1 MSKVYIFDLDDTLY
15 LRNVSD
21 EYKKI
26 YEYELIKFLNKL
38 KNNNKILA
46 IASHNISPRY
56 FLRKM
61 NIDTYFDYIIG
72 EYPRKKS
79 DMIVEILKNVNKVK
93 EDVIF
98 FDDLSYNI
106 LECKE
111 NGIKSIKID
120 PKNGIEFKNMEIL
133 EYY

>member
-15 LRNVSD
+15 LRKVDD
-21 EYKKI
+21 EYKKN
-26 YEYELIKFLNKL
+26 YEYELIKFLTKL
-38 KNNNKILA
+38 KNNNKILGV
-46 IASHNISPRY
+46 ASHNISPRY
-56 FLRKM
+56 FLRMM

-79 DMIVEILKNVNKVK
+79 NMIVEILKNINKVK

-98 FDDLSYNI
+98 FDDLDSNI
-106 LECKE
+106 IECNE

-120 PKNGIEFKNMEIL
+120 PRKGIEFK
-133 EYY
+133 EY